1 MKIMG
6 LTLALLLCCAVLR
19 GRKPALTTGGTVMPM
34 SMGAIV
40 LKMWE
45 QT

>member
-1 MKIMG
+1 MKNFGM
-6 LTLALLLCCAVLR
+6 TLALLLWRAVLR
-19 GRKPALTTGGTVMPM
+19 CRKASRTTGGTVMPM
-34 SMGAIV
+34 TMGAIV